1 MTHAAKPMR
10 RLRPTLLVAI
20 ALGLPVCQAS
30 AERADRDKPTQIDAD
45 KQFGDD
51 LKQIVIYTGNVVL
64 TRGTLRITGARLEFR
79 QDPEGYQYAVVTAAP
94 GQLASFRQRRDPT
107 RPGIEEHIEGTAERI
122 EYDGKAETARFVN
135 RANWKRLENGEM
147 RDELT
152 GSVITYDGRNSTYRA
167 EGGDPSKGSGRVRTI
182 IAPRN
187 ETPPTKGE
195 PAPLE
200 PARPQ

>member
-1 MTHAAKPMR
+1 MRHLLRAA
-10 RLRPTLLVAI
+10 AASCI
-20 ALGLPVCQAS
+20 ALAFALPA
-30 AERADRDKPTQIDAD
+30 AADRADRDKPTQIDAD

-51 LKQIVIYTGNVVL
+51 LKQVIIYTGSVVL
-64 TRGTLRITGARLEFR
+64 TRGTLRITGARLEYR

-94 GQLASFRQRRDPT
+94 GQLASFRQRRDST
-107 RPGIEEHIEGTAERI
+107 RPGIEEHVEGVAERI
-122 EYDGKAETARFVN
+122 EYDGKLETVRFIG

-152 GSVITYDGRNSTYRA
+152 GSVITYDGRNSTYQA
-167 EGGDPSKGSGRVRTI
+167 DGGDPKKGSGRVRTI

-187 ETPPTKGE
+187 ETPPAKGE
-195 PAPLE
+195 PAPLT

>member
-1 MTHAAKPMR
+1 VSVLLRGLAASLALALAFP
-10 RLRPTLLVAI
+10 AI
-20 ALGLPVCQAS
+20 AD
-30 AERADRDKPTQIDAD
+30 RADRDKPTQIDAD

-51 LKQIVIYTGNVVL
+51 LKQVVIYTGNVVL

-94 GQLASFRQRRDPT
+94 GQLATFRQRRDPT
-107 RPGIEEHIEGTAERI
+107 RPGVEEHVEGVAERI
-122 EYDGKAETARFVN
+122 EYDGKLETVRFIH
-135 RANWKRLENGEM
+135 RANWKRLENGEV

-152 GSVITYDGRNSTYRA
+152 GSVITYDGRNSTYQA
-167 EGGDPSKGSGRVRTI
+167 DGGDPKKGSGRVRTI

-187 ETPPTKGE
+187 ETTPAKGE
-195 PAPLE
+195 PAPLT

>member
-1 MTHAAKPMR
+1 VRGLLPAATAVF
-10 RLRPTLLVAI
+10 LAC
-20 ALGLPVCQAS
+20 ALAAPAS
-30 AERADRDKPTQIDAD
+30 ADRADRDKPTQIDAD

-94 GQLASFRQRRDPT
+94 GQLATFRQRRDST
-107 RPGIEEHIEGTAERI
+107 RPGIEEHVEGVAERI
-122 EYDGKAETARFVN
+122 EYDGKLETVRFI
-135 RANWKRLENGEM
+135 RQANWKRLENGEV

-152 GSVITYDGRNSTYRA
+152 GNIITYDGRNSTYQA
-167 EGGDPSKGSGRVRTI
+167 DGGDPRKDPGSGRVRTI

-187 ETPPTKGE
+187 ETPPAKGE
-195 PAPLE
+195 AAPLA
-200 PARPQ
+200 PARPQAKQ

>member
-1 MTHAAKPMR
+1 MSRLLRAAAAPC
-10 RLRPTLLVAI
+10 I
-20 ALGLPVCQAS
+20 ALAFALPAS
-30 AERADRDKPTQIDAD
+30 ADRTDRDKPTQIDAD

-51 LKQIVIYTGNVVL
+51 LKQVIIYTGSVVL

-94 GQLASFRQRRDPT
+94 GQLATFRQRRDST
-107 RPGIEEHIEGTAERI
+107 RPGIEEHVEGVAERI
-122 EYDGKAETARFVN
+122 EYDGKLETVRFIG

-152 GSVITYDGRNSTYRA
+152 GSVITYDGRNSTYQA
-167 EGGDPSKGSGRVRTI
+167 DGGDPKKGSGRVRTI

-187 ETPPTKGE
+187 ETPPAKGE
-195 PAPLE
+195 PAPLT